1 MEKPPHAPTCPAQQP
16 SPTGT
21 HLPSSH
27 AKSPHAKLTCPAHQ
41 VHHPALCT
49 RAAHLTRLENG
60 STAVASVPGLPT
72 SPILDL

>member
-41 VHHPALCT
+41 PA
-49 RAAHLTRLENG
+49 
-60 STAVASVPGLPT
+60 PT
-72 SPILDL
+72 SPHMPSPSPSAVHQGRPPHPP